1 MDWKPVLAD
10 ADSVVMR
17 SLNKPRQEMNASWI
31 LGLTVQIE
39 IVGFK
44 TSLVHKI

>member
-1 MDWKPVLAD
+1 MDRKPVLAD
-10 ADSVVMR
+10 EDSVAKR
-17 SLNKPRQEMNASWI
+17 LFNKPRQEMNASWI